1 MFISL
6 TLPLNKNSLQLPLNK
21 AAAND
26 LPCSHT
32 NPEQNWATILRERRK
47 KRLAVY
53 HDSCRQSRRHC
64 RWLCQRNV
72 ECQIRSPTFDGPHLS
87 RSQDLS
93 RIQSEYLSGKRHHNP
108 GRNNSWAC
116 INDVARKRR
125 FFDLPLSLKNGC
137 CIYIFTPCVTKVHTP
152 LPLLA
157 WRHLYMLLIDSI
169 Y

>member
-47 KRLAVY
+47 KRLAAY

-64 RWLCQRNV
+64 RWLCPRNV
-72 ECQIRSPTFDGPHLS
+72 ECRIRSPTFVGPHPS
-87 RSQDLS
+87 RSRELS

-116 INDVARKRR
+116 INDVTRNRGFSDLLSHLKMAVVFTLFTKY
-125 FFDLPLSLKNGC
+125 FFFLCWS
-137 CIYIFTPCVTKVHTP
+137 
-152 LPLLA
+152 
-157 WRHLYMLLIDSI
+157 S
-169 Y
+169 